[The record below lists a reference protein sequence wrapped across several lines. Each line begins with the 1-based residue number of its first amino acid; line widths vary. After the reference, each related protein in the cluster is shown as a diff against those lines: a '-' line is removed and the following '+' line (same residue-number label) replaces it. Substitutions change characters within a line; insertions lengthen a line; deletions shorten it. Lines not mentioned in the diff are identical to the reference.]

1 MSRGAG
7 SPRSSARS
15 VLAALS
21 VCGPAWWWVGSYQG
35 CSEALH
41 GLARGRRRRRR
52 RRRSGGRWWGCG
64 ACTRRW
70 ESTYNHTYIHT
81 RTNDVHRA
89 AGAASVFWR
98 SWPYTRTAAPLQY
111 SVPGVR
117 ITKYFQK
124 SPSHSTVFQFD
135 PLTFSALRGGGRRR
149 PCRRAYRYGLWGRG
163 RASSSAARLPVIG
176 RPNADILHHGPPAA
190 RVRTYAH
197 GPERLLRR
205 GSGRRA
211 AAGAP
216 RHRARGTR
224 GGRPVSGER
233 RAAGTG

>member
-1 MSRGAG
+1 VQGHLVRRPGRCWRRCLSVGLPGGGWARTRAAARRCTASRGGGGDGDGDGEVAADGGAERARGAG
-7 SPRSSARS
+7 N
-15 VLAALS
+15 
-21 VCGPAWWWVGSYQG
+21 
-35 CSEALH
+35 LH
-41 GLARGRRRRRR
+41 
-52 RRRSGGRWWGCG
+52 
-64 ACTRRW
+64 TII
-70 ESTYNHTYIHT
+70 HTT